1 MNKKE
6 MPTMMMMMMMNFF
19 CGMVDQR
26 REHNNDK
33 VTSRYVKAIQLI
45 NLKWAKS
52 NSFLYQQN

>member
-1 MNKKE
+1 MDQMNKKE

-45 NLKWAKS
+45 NLK
-52 NSFLYQQN
+52 